1 MSREQRGRI
10 APSPPPLFAGA
21 APQPPGIYPWNKP
34 RPAIN
39 PHGGESPISS
49 EEFHERQQAAV
60 NALARSVALKER
72 EAWQVECSEWHLSA
86 SGIQSHINTLPV
98 YLRQSLL
105 NQIDWVGQRRPSEQR
120 DAFISNTILRS
131 VQRLERVRQAHA
143 ARSSSNELGAYWFRR
158 WSHLAEQTRRQVLT
172 WANTL
177 AAQISEMFFTECRA
191 LNTQLEEIGDDDLL
205 WLYRHLGR
213 EVRALR
219 IRPPFWRSLNKRFDK
234 LLCLSALGRL
244 MSADWWGRQIWRLRN
259 DWRECQLRAIGQIH
273 KRRNPYVSQDALSAW
288 QEQRRKN
295 RQFIA
300 NHELEDDEG
309 NVASLEAMALASVSN
324 PAIRRHELM
333 ARMMGVEQVAMS
345 RGDVGLF
352 LTITCPSR
360 YHSNNHSGHANPK
373 WDGAT
378 PSVAQKYLCRVWGR
392 ATAKLKRSDLRPYG
406 FRVAEPHHDSTPH
419 WHVLIFL
426 PPDQV
431 KPALEILRDY
441 FTREDRAELGKN
453 TAARFKA
460 KKMDPKMGG
469 ATAYIAKY
477 ISKNIDG
484 YALDS
489 ETDKETGRPLRETAR
504 LAMAW
509 ASQHRIRQ
517 FQPVGQPP
525 VTVYREL
532 RKLSN
537 QLTSIM
543 IKAGTYKRGASL
555 LPDPVMDA
563 VAAAA
568 DVGCFATYIQKQGG
582 VLIPRERY
590 AVRVAYENSDEPNAY
605 GETTRKITGVWSP
618 HIGEDS
624 RQCTRLKTWTIRK
637 KQPVKPSAGFDSDFF
652 ESQDGPAAPW
662 SSVNNSTGDQKISNL
677 RELSTELPAEKLRDP
692 TSLTRLERRAVLIVM
707 RSSCRGDKKAQNL
720 PAAPPA
726 GPPITDELAAAVIT
740 LCATQ
745 GMAYTP
751 DLSMALI
758 RGARIR
764 LDDNREAVL
773 RNGNELEIRK
783 VRRWCS
789 CGSELNAVNP
799 STGAGCYR
807 CANDDVLSEWL

>member
-1 MSREQRGRI
+1 MAGNARGRI
-10 APSPPPLFAGA
+10 TPSPPPPFTGA
-21 APQPPGIYPWNKP
+21 ATQPPGAFPWNEP

-39 PHGGESPISS
+39 PRAGEPPISA
-49 EEFHERQQAAV
+49 EEFHDRQQAAV
-60 NALARSVALKER
+60 NAIARLIALR
-72 EAWQVECSEWHLSA
+72 QRDAWEIESREWHLSA
-86 SGIQSHINTLPV
+86 SGIRSRVNTLPV
-98 YLRQSLL
+98 YLRQPLL
-105 NQIDWVGQRRPSEQR
+105 NQIDWIEQHRPAEQR
-120 DAFISNTILRS
+120 DAFIRNTILKS
-131 VQRLERVRQAHA
+131 VQRLEQVKQTHA
-143 ARSSSNELGAYWFRR
+143 ARTSANELGAYWFRR
-158 WSHLAEQTRRQVLT
+158 WSHLAEQTRRQVLA
-172 WANTL
+172 WGNAL

-191 LNTQLEEIGDDDLL
+191 LNTALEEISDKDLL

-219 IRPPFWRSLNKRFDK
+219 IRPPHWRSLNKRFDK

-244 MSADWWGRQIWRLRN
+244 MSADWWGRQVWRLRN

-273 KRRNPYVSQDALSAW
+273 RRRNPYVSQDALSAW

-300 NHELEDDEG
+300 THELEDDEG

-333 ARMMGVEQVAMS
+333 ARMMGVEQIAMS
-345 RGDVGLF
+345 RGDTGLF

-373 WDGAT
+373 WNGAT
-378 PSVAQKYLCRVWGR
+378 PSDAQRYLCKVWGR
-392 ATAKLKRSDLRPYG
+392 ATAKLKRHDLRPYG

-431 KPALEILRDY
+431 KPALDILRDY

-460 KKMDPKMGG
+460 KKMDPRIGS

-484 YALDS
+484 YALDG

-509 ASQHRIRQ
+509 ASQHRLRQ

-543 IKAGTYKRGASL
+543 IKAGTYRPGASL

-582 VLIPRERY
+582 VLIPRESY
-590 AVRVAYENSDEPNAY
+590 AVRVAYEDSDEPNAY

-618 HIGEDS
+618 HLGEGS
-624 RQCTRLKTWTIRK
+624 RQCTRLKAWTIRK
-637 KQPVKPSAGFDSDFF
+637 KQEVKTASASGSFDL
-652 ESQDGPAAPW
+652 QGGPAAPW
-662 SSVNNSTGDQKISNL
+662 SSVNNSTGDQKTRNP
-677 RELSTELPAEKLRDP
+677 RELSTELSAEKMRDP
-692 TSLTRLERRAVLIVM
+692 ASLTRQERRAALRIM
-707 RSSCRGDKKAQNL
+707 RSSCRDEKKSQNL

-726 GPPITDELAAAVIT
+726 VPPISDDLTAAVIA

-751 DLSMALI
+751 DFAATLL

-764 LDDNREAVL
+764 LDDNREMIL
-773 RNGNELEIRK
+773 RNGSELEIRR

-789 CGSELNAVNP
+789 CGSELSTVNP
-799 STGAGCYR
+799 ATGDGCYR
-807 CANDDVLSEWL
+807 CASDEMLNEWLY

>member
-1 MSREQRGRI
+1 MAGNPRGRL
-10 APSPPPLFAGA
+10 APSPPPPFTGA
-21 APQPPGIYPWNKP
+21 AQQPPGIYPWNAA
-34 RPAIN
+34 RPAFN
-39 PHGGESPISS
+39 PREEAPPITA
-49 EEFHERQQAAV
+49 EEFDARQQSAAR
-60 NALARSVALKER
+60 AIARCIALKER
-72 EAWQVECSEWHLSA
+72 DAWLDDRQQWLQSADGILSRL
-86 SGIQSHINTLPV
+86 STLPV
-98 YLRQSLL
+98 FLRQPLL
-105 NQIDWVGQRRPSEQR
+105 NQVDWLQRNRPPEQR
-120 DAFISNTILRS
+120 DAFLSNTILKA
-131 VQRLERVRQAHA
+131 VKRLDAVREKHA
-143 ARSSSNELGAYWFRR
+143 ARATPSELGAYWFRR
-158 WSHLAEQTRRQVLT
+158 WPHLPEQTRRQVLT
-172 WANTL
+172 WGSSL
-177 AAQISEMFFTECRA
+177 ASQISEMFFTECRA
-191 LNTQLEEIGDDDLL
+191 LKTELEDLSDKDLL
-205 WLYRHLGR
+205 WLYRHIGR
-213 EVRALR
+213 EVTTLR
-219 IRPPFWRSLNKRFDK
+219 IRPPYWRSLNKRFDK
-234 LLCLSALGRL
+234 MLCLSALSRL
-244 MSADWWGRQIWRLRN
+244 MSADWWGQQVWRLRN

-273 KRRNPYVSQDALSAW
+273 RRRNPYVSQDALSAW

-300 NHELEDDEG
+300 THELEDDEG
-309 NVASLEAMALASVSN
+309 NVASLESMALASVSN

-345 RGDVGLF
+345 RGDTGLF

-373 WDGAT
+373 WNGAT
-378 PSVAQKYLCRVWGR
+378 PSDAQKYLCKVWGR
-392 ATAKLKRSDLRPYG
+392 ATAKLKRHDLRPYG

-426 PPDQV
+426 PPDEV
-431 KPALEILRDY
+431 KPALAILRDY

-460 KKMDPKMGG
+460 KKMDPRIGS

-484 YALDS
+484 YALDG

-509 ASQHRIRQ
+509 ASQHRLRQ

-543 IKAGTYKRGASL
+543 IKAGTYRRGASL

-582 VLIPRERY
+582 VLIPRESY
-590 AVRVAYENSDEPNAY
+590 AVRVAYEDSEESNAY

-618 HIGEDS
+618 HIGEES

-637 KQPVKPSAGFDSDFF
+637 KQPDKSGTAFGSGSFDT
-652 ESQDGPAAPW
+652 QGGGAAPW
-662 SSVNNSTGDQKISNL
+662 SSVNNSTGDQKISRT
-677 RELSTELPAEKLRDP
+677 RELSTELPAEKLRVP
-692 TSLTRLERRAVLIVM
+692 ASLTRQERRAALRVM
-707 RSSCRGDKKAQNL
+707 RNSCRNEKKSQNL
-720 PAAPPA
+720 PLAPP
-726 GPPITDELAAAVIT
+726 PVLQISDDLAAAVIA
-740 LCATQ
+740 LCAAQ
-745 GMAYTP
+745 GMSYTP
-751 DLSMALI
+751 DLTAALS

-764 LDDNREAVL
+764 LDDNREATL
-773 RNGNELEIRK
+773 RNKNELEIRP
-783 VRRWCS
+783 VRRWCG
-789 CGSELNAVNP
+789 CGSELSTANP

-807 CANDDVLSEWL
+807 CATDENLNEWL